1 MTRFDERAGLL
12 IILTRWH
19 IDDPVGR
26 LIESK
31 AKSRVLSYPALAI
44 KNEPNRKKGEP
55 LFPEMKSLEFLEE
68 RRDAM
73 TPDSWEALYQQ
84 SPYIRSGGL
93 FPIDRF
99 QIIDH
104 LPNDIDASIRYWD
117 KAGTAG
123 GGAYTAGVLMHR
135 LKDGRFCVSDVQRKQ
150 LSALDRE
157 RMIMQTAEI
166 DGKDVRV
173 GIEQEP
179 GSGGKESAEAT
190 IRMLAGWRVE
200 ADRPVGDKITRAEPY
215 AAQVQGSNVL
225 LCRGEWNMPFIREH
239 QSFPHGYKDQVDS
252 AAAAF
257 AGLNK
262 PEVKHD
268 FW

>member
-1 MTRFDERAGLL
+1 MTRCQVFEKD
-12 IILTRWH
+12 
-19 IDDPVGR
+19 
-26 LIESK
+26 
-31 AKSRVLSYPALAI
+31 LSFFITTISYQFQSIANAPLMALDGA
-44 KNEPNRKKGEP
+44 NE
-55 LFPEMKSLEFLEE
+55 
-68 RRDAM
+68 
-73 TPDSWEALYQQ
+73 
-84 SPYIRSGGL
+84 
-93 FPIDRF
+93 
-99 QIIDH
+99 
-104 LPNDIDASIRYWD
+104 
-117 KAGTAG
+117 
-123 GGAYTAGVLMHR
+123 
-135 LKDGRFCVSDVQRKQ
+135 CVSAI
-150 LSALDRE
+150 SALDRE
-157 RMIMQTAEI
+157 RMIKQTAEI

-239 QSFPHGYKDQVDS
+239 QSFPHGYKDQVDA